1 MVAEEPG
8 ILRSDEEKNLCERAG
23 RVFLFFG
30 WFPFSLLPLKFVSQ
44 NFCAYVRADLRLD
57 RTV

>member
-23 RVFLFFG
+23 RVFLFLGAGFRS
-30 WFPFSLLPLKFVSQ
+30 PFSPP
-44 NFCAYVRADLRLD
+44 
-57 RTV
+57 

>member
-23 RVFLFFG
+23 RVFLFLAG
-30 WFPFSLLPLKFVSQ
+30 VRSPFFPLKFVSQ

>member
-23 RVFLFFG
+23 RGFLFF
-30 WFPFSLLPLKFVSQ
+30 WLVSVLPSSPLSSCHKTFARM
-44 NFCAYVRADLRLD
+44 FGLI
-57 RTV
+57 